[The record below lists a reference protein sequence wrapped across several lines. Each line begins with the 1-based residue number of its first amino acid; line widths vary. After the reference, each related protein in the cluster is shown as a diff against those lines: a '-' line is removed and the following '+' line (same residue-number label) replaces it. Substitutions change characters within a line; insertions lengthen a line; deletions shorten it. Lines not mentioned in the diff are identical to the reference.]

1 MMIHELTIK
10 NFDDIVLKNEQPVLV
25 DFWASWCAPCRRV
38 APILEDL
45 AFDVDGMAVIG
56 KINVDEE
63 IELANRYQVM
73 SIPTLMVFK
82 NGEIS
87 EVLVG
92 VQSKETLKLAL
103 DL

>member
-1 MMIHELTIK
+1 
-10 NFDDIVLKNEQPVLV
+10 
-25 DFWASWCAPCRRV
+25 

>member
-1 MMIHELTIK
+1 MIHELTIK